1 MQFSPI
7 RSFGF
12 IDTPTHSLWRLFMSN
27 RLLQRDYFRNILK
40 YGAIMTNKVCVI
52 IGGGSGMG
60 AAVAREMNKRNY
72 DLALMSP
79 SKNCE
84 ILANQ
89 LGGIAVRGKA
99 ENATDLQELF
109 NTTMNRYGRIDS
121 LLIHV
126 GGPPKGDL
134 LEISDEDWITAN
146 EMVLLPVI
154 RMSKLVTP
162 IMQAQG
168 GGSIVNITTFSA
180 FEPSLTFPTSSV
192 YRVGVSS
199 FTKLYSDRYGADNI
213 RMNCLLPGF
222 TDSLDLPQRFADMSV
237 FKRLAS
243 AEEQAKAA
251 AFLLTEDSSY
261 ITGQS
266 IRNDGGVTRS
276 M

>member
-1 MQFSPI
+1 M
-7 RSFGF
+7 
-12 IDTPTHSLWRLFMSN
+12 
-27 RLLQRDYFRNILK
+27 K
-40 YGAIMTNKVCVI
+40 EKVCVI
-52 IGGGSGMG
+52 VGGGKGMG
-60 AAVAREMNKRNY
+60 AAVAREMNKRHY
-72 DLALMSP
+72 RLALMSP
-79 SKNCE
+79 SENCE
-84 ILANQ
+84 KLANE
-89 LGGIAVRGKA
+89 LDGIAVRGKA
-99 ENATDLQELF
+99 ENAADTQALF
-109 NTTMNRYGRIDS
+109 DATMEKYGRIDS

-134 LEISDEDWITAN
+134 LDIADEDWIKAN

-154 RMSKLVTP
+154 GMSKLVTP
-162 IMQAQG
+162 IMKDQG

-199 FTKLYSDRYGADNI
+199 FTKLYSDRYGSNNI

-222 TDSLDLPQRFADMSV
+222 TDSLDLPQKFADMST

-243 AEEQAKAA
+243 AEEQARAA
-251 AFLLTEDSSY
+251 AFLLSDDSTY

-266 IRNDGGVTRS
+266 IRSDGGVTRH

>member
-1 MQFSPI
+1 M
-7 RSFGF
+7 
-12 IDTPTHSLWRLFMSN
+12 
-27 RLLQRDYFRNILK
+27 K
-40 YGAIMTNKVCVI
+40 EKVCVI
-52 IGGGSGMG
+52 VGGGKGMG
-60 AAVAREMNKRNY
+60 AAVAREMNKRRY
-72 DLALMSP
+72 RLALMSP
-79 SKNCE
+79 SENCE
-84 ILANQ
+84 KLANE
-89 LGGIAVRGKA
+89 LDGIAVRGKA
-99 ENATDLQELF
+99 ENAADTQALF
-109 NTTMNRYGRIDS
+109 DATMEKYGRIDS

-134 LEISDEDWITAN
+134 LDIADEDWIKAN

-162 IMQAQG
+162 IMKDQG

-199 FTKLYSDRYGADNI
+199 FTKLYSDRYGSNNI

-222 TDSLDLPQRFADMSV
+222 TDSLDLPQKFADMST

-243 AEEQAKAA
+243 AEEQARAA
-251 AFLLTEDSSY
+251 AFLLSDDSTY

-266 IRNDGGVTRS
+266 IRSDGGVTRD

>member
-1 MQFSPI
+1 M
-7 RSFGF
+7 
-12 IDTPTHSLWRLFMSN
+12 
-27 RLLQRDYFRNILK
+27 K
-40 YGAIMTNKVCVI
+40 EKVCVI
-52 IGGGSGMG
+52 VGGGKGMG
-60 AAVAREMNKRNY
+60 AAVAREMNKRHY
-72 DLALMSP
+72 RLALMSP
-79 SKNCE
+79 SENCE
-84 ILANQ
+84 KLANE
-89 LGGIAVRGKA
+89 LDGIAVRGKA
-99 ENATDLQELF
+99 ENAADTQALF
-109 NTTMNRYGRIDS
+109 DATMEKYGRIDS

-134 LEISDEDWITAN
+134 LDIADEDWIKAN

-162 IMQAQG
+162 IMKDQG

-199 FTKLYSDRYGADNI
+199 FTKLYSDRYGSNNI

-222 TDSLDLPQRFADMSV
+222 TDSLDLPQKFADMST

-243 AEEQAKAA
+243 AEEQARAA
-251 AFLLTEDSSY
+251 VFLLSDDSTY

-266 IRNDGGVTRS
+266 IRSDGGVTRH

>member
-1 MQFSPI
+1 M
-7 RSFGF
+7 
-12 IDTPTHSLWRLFMSN
+12 
-27 RLLQRDYFRNILK
+27 K
-40 YGAIMTNKVCVI
+40 EKVCVI
-52 IGGGSGMG
+52 VGGGKGMG
-60 AAVAREMNKRNY
+60 AAVAREMNKRHY
-72 DLALMSP
+72 RLALMSP
-79 SKNCE
+79 SENCE
-84 ILANQ
+84 KLANE

-99 ENATDLQELF
+99 ENVADTQALFDATMEK
-109 NTTMNRYGRIDS
+109 YGRIDS

-134 LEISDEDWITAN
+134 LDIADEDWIKAN

-162 IMQAQG
+162 IMKDQG

-199 FTKLYSDRYGADNI
+199 FTKLYSDRYGSNNI

-222 TDSLDLPQRFADMSV
+222 TDSLDLPQKFADMST

-243 AEEQAKAA
+243 AEEQARAA
-251 AFLLTEDSSY
+251 AFLLSDDSTY

-266 IRNDGGVTRS
+266 IRSDGGVTRH

>member
-1 MQFSPI
+1 M
-7 RSFGF
+7 
-12 IDTPTHSLWRLFMSN
+12 
-27 RLLQRDYFRNILK
+27 K
-40 YGAIMTNKVCVI
+40 EKVCVI
-52 IGGGSGMG
+52 VGGGKGMG
-60 AAVAREMNKRNY
+60 AAVAREMNKRHY
-72 DLALMSP
+72 RLALMSP
-79 SKNCE
+79 SENCE
-84 ILANQ
+84 KLANE
-89 LGGIAVRGKA
+89 LDGIAVRGKA
-99 ENATDLQELF
+99 ENAADTQALF
-109 NTTMNRYGRIDS
+109 DATMEKYGRIDS

-134 LEISDEDWITAN
+134 LDIADEDWIKAN

-162 IMQAQG
+162 IMKDQG

-199 FTKLYSDRYGADNI
+199 FTKLYSDRYGSNNI

-222 TDSLDLPQRFADMSV
+222 TDSLDLPQKFVDMST

-243 AEEQAKAA
+243 AEEQARAA
-251 AFLLTEDSSY
+251 AFLLSDDSTY

-266 IRNDGGVTRS
+266 IRSDGGVTRH

>member
-1 MQFSPI
+1 M
-7 RSFGF
+7 
-12 IDTPTHSLWRLFMSN
+12 
-27 RLLQRDYFRNILK
+27 K
-40 YGAIMTNKVCVI
+40 EKVCVI
-52 IGGGSGMG
+52 IGGGKGMG
-60 AAVAREMNKRNY
+60 AAVAREMNKRRY
-72 DLALMSP
+72 RLALMSP
-79 SKNCE
+79 SENCE
-84 ILANQ
+84 KLANE
-89 LGGIAVRGKA
+89 LDGIAVRGKA
-99 ENATDLQELF
+99 ENAADTQALF
-109 NTTMNRYGRIDS
+109 DATMEKYGRIDS

-134 LEISDEDWITAN
+134 LDIADEDWIKAN

-162 IMQAQG
+162 IMKDQG

-199 FTKLYSDRYGADNI
+199 FTKLYSDRYGSNNI

-222 TDSLDLPQRFADMSV
+222 TDSLDLPQKFADMST

-251 AFLLTEDSSY
+251 AFLLSDDSTY

-266 IRNDGGVTRS
+266 IRSDGGVTRH

>member
-1 MQFSPI
+1 M
-7 RSFGF
+7 
-12 IDTPTHSLWRLFMSN
+12 
-27 RLLQRDYFRNILK
+27 K
-40 YGAIMTNKVCVI
+40 EKVCVI
-52 IGGGSGMG
+52 VGGGKGMG
-60 AAVAREMNKRNY
+60 AAVAREMNKRHY
-72 DLALMSP
+72 RLALMSP
-79 SKNCE
+79 SENCE
-84 ILANQ
+84 KLANE
-89 LGGIAVRGKA
+89 LDGIAVRGKA
-99 ENATDLQELF
+99 ENAADTQALF
-109 NTTMNRYGRIDS
+109 DATMEKYGRIDS

-134 LEISDEDWITAN
+134 LDIADEDWIKAN

-162 IMQAQG
+162 IMKDQG
-168 GGSIVNITTFSA
+168 GGAIVNITTFSA

-199 FTKLYSDRYGADNI
+199 FTKLYSDRYGSNNI

-222 TDSLDLPQRFADMSV
+222 TDSIDLPQKFADMST

-243 AEEQAKAA
+243 AEEQARAA
-251 AFLLTEDSSY
+251 AFLLSDDSTY

-266 IRNDGGVTRS
+266 IRSDGGVTRH

>member
-1 MQFSPI
+1 M
-7 RSFGF
+7 
-12 IDTPTHSLWRLFMSN
+12 
-27 RLLQRDYFRNILK
+27 K
-40 YGAIMTNKVCVI
+40 EKVCVI
-52 IGGGSGMG
+52 VGGGKGMG
-60 AAVAREMNKRNY
+60 AAVAREMNKRRY
-72 DLALMSP
+72 RLALMSP
-79 SKNCE
+79 SENCE
-84 ILANQ
+84 KLANE
-89 LGGIAVRGKA
+89 LDGIALRGKA
-99 ENATDLQELF
+99 ENAADTQALF
-109 NTTMNRYGRIDS
+109 DATMEKYGRIDS

-134 LEISDEDWITAN
+134 LDISDEDWIKAN

-162 IMQAQG
+162 IMKDQG

-199 FTKLYSDRYGADNI
+199 FTKLYSDRYGSNNI

-222 TDSLDLPQRFADMSV
+222 TDSLDLPQKFADMST

-243 AEEQAKAA
+243 AEEQARAA
-251 AFLLTEDSSY
+251 AFLLSDESTY

-266 IRNDGGVTRS
+266 IRSDGGVTRH

>member
-1 MQFSPI
+1 VSE
-7 RSFGF
+7 
-12 IDTPTHSLWRLFMSN
+12 
-27 RLLQRDYFRNILK
+27 
-40 YGAIMTNKVCVI
+40 KVCVI
-52 IGGGSGMG
+52 IGAGRGMG
-60 AAVAREMNKRNY
+60 AATARLMHNKGY
-72 DLALMSP
+72 KLALMSP
-79 SKNCE
+79 SESCE
-84 ILANQ
+84 TLAQ
-89 LGGIAVRGKA
+89 ELSGIAVRGRA
-99 ENATDLQELF
+99 ENADDTQALF
-109 NTTMNRYGRIDS
+109 DDTMTAYGRIDS

-134 LEISDEDWITAN
+134 LDISDEDWVKAN
-146 EMVLLPVI
+146 EMILMPVI

-162 IMQAQG
+162 VMQKQG

-199 FTKLYSDRYGADNI
+199 FTKLYSDRFGADNI

-222 TDSLDLPQRFADMSV
+222 TDSLDLPQKFADMSV
-237 FKRLAS
+237 FKRLAK
-243 AEEQAKAA
+243 AEEQARAA

-266 IRNDGGVTRS
+266 IRSDGGVTRS

>member
-1 MQFSPI
+1 
-7 RSFGF
+7 
-12 IDTPTHSLWRLFMSN
+12 MSE
-27 RLLQRDYFRNILK
+27 
-40 YGAIMTNKVCVI
+40 KVCVI
-52 IGGGSGMG
+52 IGAGRGMG
-60 AAVAREMNKRNY
+60 AATARLMHNKGY
-72 DLALMSP
+72 KLALMSP
-79 SKNCE
+79 SESCE
-84 ILANQ
+84 TLAEE
-89 LGGIAVRGKA
+89 LIGIAVRGRA
-99 ENATDLQELF
+99 ENADDTQALF
-109 NTTMNRYGRIDS
+109 DDTMTAYGRIDS

-134 LEISDEDWITAN
+134 LDISDEDWVKAN
-146 EMVLLPVI
+146 EMILMPVI

-162 IMQAQG
+162 VMQKQG

-199 FTKLYSDRYGADNI
+199 FTKLYSDRFGADNI

-222 TDSLDLPQRFADMSV
+222 TDSLDLPQKFADMSV
-237 FKRLAS
+237 FKRLAK
-243 AEEQAKAA
+243 AEEQARAA

-266 IRNDGGVTRS
+266 IRSDGGVTRS